1 MIVPLEL
8 LVDHVKD
15 AYLEDHETE
24 FYGTKAVKIST
35 PTYRV
40 KATMLDVERSRV
52 VEYEFHSMIDPSKP
66 IGQEVGVV
74 TFVDVE
80 HHRKYLTK
88 LRDAL
93 DLALG
98 D

>member
-15 AYLEDHETE
+15 FEYEEETK

-35 PTYRV
+35 PTFRV
-40 KATMLDVERSRV
+40 KATMLDVDRSRV
-52 VEYEFHSMIDPSKP
+52 VEYEFHSMFDPSKP

-74 TFVDVE
+74 THVEVE
-80 HHRKYLTK
+80 HHRKHLTK